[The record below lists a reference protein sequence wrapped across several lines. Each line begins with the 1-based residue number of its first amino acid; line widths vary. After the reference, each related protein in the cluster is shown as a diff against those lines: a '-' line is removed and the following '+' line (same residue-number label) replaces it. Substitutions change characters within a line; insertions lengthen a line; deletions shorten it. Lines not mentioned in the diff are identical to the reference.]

1 MLLTFVFDVVDLFL
15 FTPTQKKTNQG
26 NKNKMIMV
34 IMKGR
39 FAQFAI
45 SSPLHYYR
53 LAKMYIN
60 TLNVWTT
67 YDKMS
72 V

>member
-1 MLLTFVFDVVDLFL
+1 MERDFFSSSHNTV
-15 FTPTQKKTNQG
+15 PER
-26 NKNKMIMV
+26 
-34 IMKGR
+34 GR
-39 FAQFAI
+39 EERGDDEREILQFAI

-67 YDKMS
+67 YDKMG